1 MSILIKVIK
10 KLLLTLF
17 TFVLLQVQA
26 QEPIK
31 GNITDAANNEP
42 LVGAVVTGSSDSTV
56 LAVSDNQGIFLLEN
70 ITLPKQ
76 LTISIL
82 GYQQKTI
89 SINNN
94 EYLSISLE
102 SNPLEIGEVIVNAYR
117 TSVKLQDVAGDISI
131 ISKRDLLRNNQSNIA
146 SALNQVPGIYMH
158 SGALNTNRITMRGI
172 GTRTPFST
180 NKIRAYLNEIPLTSG
195 DGETTI
201 EDIDLS
207 IIDRVDVIKG
217 PTSSIFGA
225 GLGGTI
231 QLISAPP
238 DNDVTSI
245 NASSTLGSF
254 RLQRYVAKLSHSKNN
269 NEFSLVYN
277 KTRNDGYRD
286 NNTYDRSS
294 ITTLGRIKGTH
305 QFTFL
310 ASFIKLKAFIPSSLD
325 SANFS
330 SNPSSAAFTWGKTR
344 GFEDYKKGLFGI
356 GHKVKLSEHITSKS
370 SLFSSF
376 RDSYELRPFNILK
389 EKSQTIGA
397 RSILTF
403 RQVLSQTWLKGTV
416 GIEYFLDWY
425 DRSTYENNNR
435 IIGENLSD
443 NKEQRRY
450 YNIFGQLDFSLSPK
464 TILSAGININ
474 QTKFSLDD
482 RFEADG
488 IEQSGNYKFK
498 LIASPRLAINHKI
511 KANIS
516 VHGSISHGFS
526 TPTFEETL
534 TIDGKVNTD
543 IKPESGFSFDIGTR
557 GYFFERKLFIDIE
570 LHSMH
575 IKNLLVA
582 RRTAADEYIGV
593 NAGKTLHNGISASLN
608 YTLLKSRK
616 STLSSFIN
624 YSFSDYSFQ
633 EFIDDEKGDFSGN
646 KLTGTPSSTM
656 NMGIDFISEKG
667 IYGNINYNH
676 VGEMPINDANT
687 LNSNPYSLLNAKIG
701 YTKKINQF
709 TFNVHVGI
717 NNIFDEKYA
726 SMILINAP
734 SFGGKAPRYYYSGL
748 PQNYYGGISLG
759 YIF

>member
-1 MSILIKVIK
+1 MIKILFSILLV
-10 KLLLTLF
+10 F
-17 TFVLLQVQA
+17 SFFQA
-26 QEPIK
+26 LSQEPIK
-31 GNITDAANNEP
+31 GNITNISNNEP
-42 LVGAVVTGSSDSTV
+42 LTGAVIMGLPDSTI
-56 LAVSDNQGIFLLEN
+56 LAVSDNYGKFILKGV
-70 ITLPKQ
+70 TLPKQ
-76 LTISIL
+76 LVISIL
-82 GYQQKTI
+82 GYQQKAI

-94 EYLSISLE
+94 EYLSISLK

-117 TSVKLQDVAGDISI
+117 TPIKLQDVAGDISI
-131 ISKRDLLRNNQSNIA
+131 ISKRDLLRNNQVNIA
-146 SALNQVPGIYMH
+146 SALNKVPGIYMH

-207 IIDRVDVIKG
+207 IIDRVAVIKG

-238 DNDVTSI
+238 GNNFTNI

-254 RLQRYVAKLSHSKNN
+254 GLQRYVAKLSHSKNN
-269 NEFSLVYN
+269 SRFSLVYN
-277 KTRNDGYRD
+277 KTHSDGYRD

-294 ITTLGRIKGTH
+294 ITALGRIEGSH

-330 SNPSSAAFTWGKTR
+330 NNPSSAAFTWGKTK
-344 GFEDYKKGLFGI
+344 GFEDYNKGLFGI
-356 GHKVKLSEHITSKS
+356 GHEVKLNKHITIKS

-397 RSILTF
+397 RSILTS

-425 DRSTYENNNR
+425 DRSTFENNTR

-450 YNIFGQLDFSLSPK
+450 YNIFGQLDVSLSPK
-464 TILSAGININ
+464 TTLSAGINLN
-474 QTKFSLDD
+474 QTKFLLDD
-482 RFEADG
+482 KFEADG
-488 IEQSGNYKFK
+488 IDQSANYKFK

-543 IKPESGFSFDIGTR
+543 IKPESGFSYDIGTR
-557 GYFFERKLFIDIE
+557 GYFFDRKLFIDIG

-582 RRTAADEYIGV
+582 RRTAADEFVGV
-593 NAGKTLHNGISASLN
+593 NAGKTLHNGISTSLN
-608 YTLLKSRK
+608 YIILKSRK
-616 STLSSFIN
+616 STLSSFVN

-633 EFIDDEKGDFSGN
+633 KFIDDEKGDFSGN
-646 KLTGTPSSTM
+646 KLTGTPSSTI
-656 NMGIDFISEKG
+656 NIGIDFISQKG
-667 IYGNINYNH
+667 FYGNINYSH
-676 VGEMPINDANT
+676 VGEMPINDGNT
-687 LNSNPYSLLNAKIG
+687 LYSNPYSLLNAKIG
-701 YTKKINQF
+701 YAKKINQI
-709 TFNVHVGI
+709 TFNVHAGI

-734 SFGGKAPRYYYSGL
+734 SFGGKAPRYYYPGL

-759 YIF
+759 YTF